1 MYGLKNC
8 FFMDASQVDE
18 QLKSIFLDVFQAEL
32 SDSTFDWE
40 KQQNDYENWDS
51 FGHLRIV
58 SEIEEKF
65 GIKLDIDDVIYITSA
80 LGFLKIIKDKIN

>member
-1 MYGLKNC
+1 MS
-8 FFMDASQVDE
+8 FMDPSKVDE
-18 QLKSIFLDVFQAEL
+18 QLKAIFLDVFQAEL

-40 KQQNDYENWDS
+40 RQQNDYENWDS

-65 GIKLDIDDVIYITSA
+65 GIKLDIDDIIYITTAS
-80 LGFLKIIKDKIN
+80 GFLKIIKDKMH

>member
-1 MYGLKNC
+1 
-8 FFMDASQVDE
+8 MDPPQVDE
-18 QLKSIFLDVFQAEL
+18 QLKAIFLDVFQAEL

-51 FGHLRIV
+51 FGHLRII

-80 LGFLKIIKDKIN
+80 SGFLKIIKDKIN